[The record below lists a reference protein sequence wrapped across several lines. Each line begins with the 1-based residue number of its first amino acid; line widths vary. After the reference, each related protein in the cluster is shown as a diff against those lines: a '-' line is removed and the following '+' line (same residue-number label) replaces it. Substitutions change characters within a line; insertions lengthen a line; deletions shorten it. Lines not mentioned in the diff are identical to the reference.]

1 MSISQIAR
9 RRFLK
14 DSAVVLGSAA
24 ISGSVVQ
31 TIYAVQEKAVP
42 PSKPVAAATAV
53 APAMMEAEVPEAL
66 VRIRDKN
73 HYVPVTAWISQ
84 NVVQMTGADTDSKR
98 QALVSRLLHGHE
110 KYLDV
115 ITKGG
120 DHVGALRFYVD
131 VPHEVAAG
139 SLHEDTEKHVMK
151 SENSKCVT
159 NYICCTWKDGKTE
172 CCAKWECCGID

>member
-1 MSISQIAR
+1 MFTQLAR

-14 DSAVVLGSAA
+14 DSAAILGSAA
-24 ISGSVVQ
+24 VTGSLVQ
-31 TIYAVQEKAVP
+31 LTYALPDSNNQEKATA
-42 PSKPVAAATAV
+42 KATVAAP
-53 APAMMEAEVPEAL
+53 APMKADLPDAMVK
-66 VRIRDKN
+66 IKDKN
-73 HYVPVTAWISQ
+73 HYVAVQAWISP

-120 DHVGALRFYVD
+120 EHVGELRFYID
-131 VPHEVAAG
+131 VPHEVEAA
-139 SLHEDTEKHVMK
+139 SLHEDTETHQMA
-151 SENSKCVT
+151 SSASGASKCVT

-172 CCAKWECCGID
+172 CCAKWQCCGL